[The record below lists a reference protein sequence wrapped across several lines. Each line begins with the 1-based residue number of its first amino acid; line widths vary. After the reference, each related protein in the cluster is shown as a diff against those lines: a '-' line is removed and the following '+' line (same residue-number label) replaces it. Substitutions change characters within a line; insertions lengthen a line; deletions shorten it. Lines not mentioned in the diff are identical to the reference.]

1 MAYNNRQKIH
11 IARGTAASIVG
22 EEVAKQSEGQPAFIE
37 DKLYLTI
44 GPKGGDKFFSQVS
57 PIRVRTVEGWLSD
70 KETDDGFTL
79 SAERA
84 NHYILTGRNGYVYLA
99 TAPEFKLMREGQTE
113 TLSLLN
119 KEAGMNETAGSYLLV
134 DTNSY
139 IKSNNI
145 HTQYL
150 KDLNGKDI
158 LVGNDSGL
166 QLKKDTTI
174 SNNTFTS
181 GKQATFNTKTIINN
195 ELSINAT
202 STVDGTLNLN
212 AETIL
217 AGNIHNSD
225 SSLLIKPAD
234 ASATLKT
241 LNVTTRGDI
250 KELYVGGTDINAA
263 LHITSDKIDINKPT
277 SISSKLTVGVSSN
290 AATVDAAQ
298 IYGTLTVNRI
308 NLITK

>member
-1 MAYNNRQKIH
+1 
-11 IARGTAASIVG
+11 
-22 EEVAKQSEGQPAFIE
+22 
-37 DKLYLTI
+37 
-44 GPKGGDKFFSQVS
+44 
-57 PIRVRTVEGWLSD
+57 
-70 KETDDGFTL
+70 
-79 SAERA
+79 
-84 NHYILTGRNGYVYLA
+84 
-99 TAPEFKLMREGQTE
+99 MREGQTE